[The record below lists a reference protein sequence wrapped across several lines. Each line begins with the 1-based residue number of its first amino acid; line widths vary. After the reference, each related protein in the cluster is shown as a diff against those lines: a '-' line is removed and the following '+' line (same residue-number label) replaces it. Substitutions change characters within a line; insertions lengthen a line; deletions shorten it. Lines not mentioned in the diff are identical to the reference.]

1 MYKSVKLK
9 ESTYDWLL
17 SQGKFRESMDDII
30 LRLAKK
36 QNKKEVTS

>member
-30 LRLAKK
+30 LRLSKAK
-36 QNKKEVTS
+36 KKEVTS